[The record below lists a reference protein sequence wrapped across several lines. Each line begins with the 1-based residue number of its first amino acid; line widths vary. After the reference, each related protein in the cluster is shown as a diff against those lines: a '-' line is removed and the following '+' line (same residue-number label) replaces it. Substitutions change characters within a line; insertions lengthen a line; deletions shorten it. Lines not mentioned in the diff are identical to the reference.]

1 MVKDVHAEQM
11 HALTEQH
18 KKEIKEKSKQETK
31 VKKGKK
37 KVKTEESEASQNIT
51 SKFYDKERE
60 IHEAYQVLL
69 GEYLKRKQQRKREAR
84 MIAIR
89 ETEAAES
96 RLSKSPKT
104 PQKSN
109 KDISNFLKVIFVKTN

>member
-1 MVKDVHAEQM
+1 MVKDVHSEQM

-84 MIAIR
+84 MIAIK